1 MAEKHGHMH
10 HGKSSKGILNSDEV
24 LKATGIKKDDK
35 FLDAGC
41 GDGYISIEAS
51 SIVGEEGNVYALD
64 VYPESIKTVLN
75 EIKARNIDNMGAVVA
90 DITKEI
96 PLDNE
101 SVDIALMA
109 NVLHGFVA
117 GNEVDPVIKNIWK
130 VLKLGGVFAVIEFRK
145 VESNRGPPFNV
156 RISPEEVSEILKKYG
171 FDIVDSQEIGEYH
184 YIVKAVKNL
193 E

>member
-1 MAEKHGHMH
+1 MTEKHGHMH
-10 HGKSSKGILNSDEV
+10 HGKSSRDILGADIV
-24 LKATGIKKDDK
+24 LKATGIKKGDK

-51 SIVGEEGNVYALD
+51 SIVGEEGKVYALD

-75 EIKARNIDNMGAVVA
+75 EIKTRKIDNMDALVA
-90 DITKEI
+90 DITESI

-101 SVDIALMA
+101 SVDIAIMA

-117 GNEVDPVIKNIWK
+117 GNEVDPVIKNILK
-130 VLKLGGVFAVIEFRK
+130 VLKTGGVFTVVEFRK

-156 RISPEEVSEILKKYG
+156 RLSPEEVSEILKKYG
-171 FDIVDSQEIGEYH
+171 FDVVDSQEIGEYH
-184 YIVKAVKNL
+184 YFVKAVKNL
-193 E
+193 

>member
-1 MAEKHGHMH
+1 MVEKHGHMH
-10 HGKSSKGILNSDEV
+10 HGKSSKGILSADEV

-51 SIVGEEGNVYALD
+51 SIVGEEGYVYALD

-75 EIKARNIDNMGAVVA
+75 EINARNIDNMVAVVA
-90 DITKEI
+90 DITEEI

-130 VLKLGGVFAVIEFRK
+130 VLKLGGIFAVIEFRK

-156 RISPEEVSEILKKYG
+156 RISPKEVSEILKKYG
-171 FDIVDSQEIGEYH
+171 FDILDSQEIGEYH

>member
-1 MAEKHGHMH
+1 MTEKHGHMH
-10 HGKSSKGILNSDEV
+10 HGKSSKGLLGADEV

-75 EIKARNIDNMGAVVA
+75 EINAKNIDNMVAVVA
-90 DITKEI
+90 DITEEI

-130 VLKLGGVFAVIEFRK
+130 VLKLGGIFAVIEFRK

-156 RISPEEVSEILKKYG
+156 RISPKEVSEILKKYG
-171 FDIVDSQEIGEYH
+171 FDILDSQEIGEYH